1 MRKSFLTEQEL
12 ALGCV
17 RNDRDAQGELYARYS
32 SRLYAICLRYIED
45 REEARDLMHDSMI
58 KAMDNFKTF
67 RYVSEGSLYAW
78 LSRIT
83 VNMAINRLK
92 ESSRFRQI
100 PFEQV
105 SGDELENALEPDAE
119 SVRKIPDGVLDK
131 LIAELPPVRRT
142 VFNMYCI
149 DGGANTYTA
158 GEGETETKSEY
169 LLSNYRFSKW
179 FISDETNDSTML
191 LTKYCNKAEYG
202 FDGLVDNKTVLD
214 PEDDVAM

>member
-17 RNDRDAQGELYARYS
+17 RKDRDAQGELYARYS

-45 REEARDLMHDSMI
+45 REEARDLMHDCMI
-58 KAMDNFKTF
+58 KAMDNFKSF
-67 RYVSEGSLYAW
+67 RYVSEGSVYAW

-105 SGDELENALEPDAE
+105 SGDELEYAMEPDAE

-149 DGGANTYTA
+149 DGYSHHDIARALGI
-158 GEGETETKSEY
+158 TERTSTSVLAKARAS
-169 LLSNYRFSKW
+169 LKKALMNYIEK
-179 FISDETNDSTML
+179 T
-191 LTKYCNKAEYG
+191 
-202 FDGLVDNKTVLD
+202 GL
-214 PEDDVAM
+214 

>member
-45 REEARDLMHDSMI
+45 REEARDLMHDCMI
-58 KAMDNFKTF
+58 KAMDNFKSF

-100 PFEQV
+100 SFEQV

-149 DGGANTYTA
+149 DGYSHHDIARALGI
-158 GEGETETKSEY
+158 TERTSTSVLAKARAS
-169 LLSNYRFSKW
+169 LKKALINYIDK
-179 FISDETNDSTML
+179 T
-191 LTKYCNKAEYG
+191 
-202 FDGLVDNKTVLD
+202 GL
-214 PEDDVAM
+214 

>member
-45 REEARDLMHDSMI
+45 REEARDLMHDCMI
-58 KAMDNFKTF
+58 KAMDNFKSF

-149 DGGANTYTA
+149 DGYSHHDIARALGI
-158 GEGETETKSEY
+158 TERTSTSVLAKARAS
-169 LLSNYRFSKW
+169 LKKALINYIDK
-179 FISDETNDSTML
+179 T
-191 LTKYCNKAEYG
+191 
-202 FDGLVDNKTVLD
+202 GL
-214 PEDDVAM
+214 

>member
-45 REEARDLMHDSMI
+45 REEARDLMHDCMI
-58 KAMDNFKTF
+58 KAMDNFKSF

-100 PFEQV
+100 SFEQV

-149 DGGANTYTA
+149 DGYSHRDIALALGI
-158 GEGETETKSEY
+158 TERTSTSVLAKARAS
-169 LLSNYRFSKW
+169 LKKALMNYIDK
-179 FISDETNDSTML
+179 T
-191 LTKYCNKAEYG
+191 
-202 FDGLVDNKTVLD
+202 GL
-214 PEDDVAM
+214 

>member
-45 REEARDLMHDSMI
+45 REEARDLMHDCMI
-58 KAMDNFKTF
+58 KAMDNFKSF

-105 SGDELENALEPDAE
+105 SGDELDNALEPEAE
-119 SVRKIPDGVLDK
+119 SVRKIPDDVLDK

-149 DGGANTYTA
+149 DGYNHHDIARALGI
-158 GEGETETKSEY
+158 TERTSTSVLAKARAS
-169 LLSNYRFSKW
+169 LKKALMNYIDK
-179 FISDETNDSTML
+179 T
-191 LTKYCNKAEYG
+191 
-202 FDGLVDNKTVLD
+202 GL
-214 PEDDVAM
+214 

>member
-45 REEARDLMHDSMI
+45 REEARDLMHDCMI
-58 KAMDNFKTF
+58 KAMDNFKSF

-100 PFEQV
+100 SFEQV

-119 SVRKIPDGVLDK
+119 SVRKIPDGVLDE

-149 DGGANTYTA
+149 DGYSHHDIARALGI
-158 GEGETETKSEY
+158 TERTSTSVLAKARAS
-169 LLSNYRFSKW
+169 LKKALMNYIDK
-179 FISDETNDSTML
+179 T
-191 LTKYCNKAEYG
+191 
-202 FDGLVDNKTVLD
+202 GL
-214 PEDDVAM
+214 

>member
-17 RNDRDAQGELYARYS
+17 RKDRDAQGELYARYS

-45 REEARDLMHDSMI
+45 REEARDLMHDCMI
-58 KAMDNFKTF
+58 KAMDNFKSF

-105 SGDELENALEPDAE
+105 SGDELDNALEPVAE
-119 SVRKIPDGVLDK
+119 SVRKIPDDVLDK

-149 DGGANTYTA
+149 DGYSHHDIARALGITA
-158 GEGETETKSEY
+158 STSTSVLAKARAS
-169 LLSNYRFSKW
+169 LKKALMNYIDK
-179 FISDETNDSTML
+179 T
-191 LTKYCNKAEYG
+191 
-202 FDGLVDNKTVLD
+202 GL
-214 PEDDVAM
+214 

>member
-45 REEARDLMHDSMI
+45 REEARDLMHDCMI
-58 KAMDNFKTF
+58 KAMDNFKSF

-100 PFEQV
+100 SFEQV
-105 SGDELENALEPDAE
+105 GGDELENALEPDAE

-149 DGGANTYTA
+149 DGYSHHDIARALGI
-158 GEGETETKSEY
+158 TERTSTSVLAKARVS
-169 LLSNYRFSKW
+169 LKKALMNYIDK
-179 FISDETNDSTML
+179 T
-191 LTKYCNKAEYG
+191 
-202 FDGLVDNKTVLD
+202 GL
-214 PEDDVAM
+214 

>member
-1 MRKSFLTEQEL
+1 MRKSCLTEQDL

-17 RNDRDAQGELYARYS
+17 RNDRDAQAELYTRYS

-45 REEARDLMHDSMI
+45 REEARDLMHDCMI
-58 KAMDNFKTF
+58 KAMDNFKSF
-67 RYVSEGSLYAW
+67 RYVSEGSVYAW

-105 SGDELENALEPDAE
+105 SGDELDNALEPDAE

-149 DGGANTYTA
+149 DGYSHHDIARALGI
-158 GEGETETKSEY
+158 TERTSTSVLAKARAS
-169 LLSNYRFSKW
+169 LKKALINYIDK
-179 FISDETNDSTML
+179 T
-191 LTKYCNKAEYG
+191 
-202 FDGLVDNKTVLD
+202 GL
-214 PEDDVAM
+214 

>member
-12 ALGCV
+12 AWGCV

-45 REEARDLMHDSMI
+45 REEARDLMHDCMI
-58 KAMDNFKTF
+58 KAMDNFKSF

-105 SGDELENALEPDAE
+105 SGDELEIALEPDAE

-149 DGGANTYTA
+149 DGYSHHDIARALGI
-158 GEGETETKSEY
+158 TERTSTSVLAKARAS
-169 LLSNYRFSKW
+169 LKKALMNYIDK
-179 FISDETNDSTML
+179 T
-191 LTKYCNKAEYG
+191 
-202 FDGLVDNKTVLD
+202 GL
-214 PEDDVAM
+214 

>member
-45 REEARDLMHDSMI
+45 REEARDLMHDCMI
-58 KAMDNFKTF
+58 KAMDNFKSF

-149 DGGANTYTA
+149 DGYSHHDIARALGI
-158 GEGETETKSEY
+158 TERTSTSVLAKARAS
-169 LLSNYRFSKW
+169 LKKVLMNYIDK
-179 FISDETNDSTML
+179 T
-191 LTKYCNKAEYG
+191 
-202 FDGLVDNKTVLD
+202 GL
-214 PEDDVAM
+214 

>member
-17 RNDRDAQGELYARYS
+17 RKDRDAQGELYARYS

-45 REEARDLMHDSMI
+45 REEARDLMHDCMI
-58 KAMDNFKTF
+58 KAMDNFKSF

-92 ESSRFRQI
+92 ESSKFRQI

-105 SGDELENALEPDAE
+105 SGDELEYAMEPDAE

-149 DGGANTYTA
+149 DGYSHHDIARALGI
-158 GEGETETKSEY
+158 TERTSTSVLAKARAS
-169 LLSNYRFSKW
+169 LKKALMNYIEK
-179 FISDETNDSTML
+179 T
-191 LTKYCNKAEYG
+191 
-202 FDGLVDNKTVLD
+202 GL
-214 PEDDVAM
+214 

>member
-45 REEARDLMHDSMI
+45 REEARDLMHDCMI
-58 KAMDNFKTF
+58 KAMDNFKSF

-149 DGGANTYTA
+149 DGYSHRDIARALGI
-158 GEGETETKSEY
+158 TERTSTSVLAKARAS
-169 LLSNYRFSKW
+169 LKKALMNYIDK
-179 FISDETNDSTML
+179 T
-191 LTKYCNKAEYG
+191 
-202 FDGLVDNKTVLD
+202 GL
-214 PEDDVAM
+214 

>member
-45 REEARDLMHDSMI
+45 REEARDLMHDCMI
-58 KAMDNFKTF
+58 KAMDNFKSF

-149 DGGANTYTA
+149 DGYSHHDIARALGI
-158 GEGETETKSEY
+158 TERTSTSVLAKARVS
-169 LLSNYRFSKW
+169 LKKALMNYIDK
-179 FISDETNDSTML
+179 T
-191 LTKYCNKAEYG
+191 
-202 FDGLVDNKTVLD
+202 GL
-214 PEDDVAM
+214 

>member
-45 REEARDLMHDSMI
+45 REEARDLMHDCMI
-58 KAMDNFKTF
+58 KAMDNFKSF

-105 SGDELENALEPDAE
+105 SGDELENALEPEAE

-149 DGGANTYTA
+149 DGYSHHDIARALGI
-158 GEGETETKSEY
+158 TERTSTSVLAKARAS
-169 LLSNYRFSKW
+169 LKKALMNYIDK
-179 FISDETNDSTML
+179 T
-191 LTKYCNKAEYG
+191 
-202 FDGLVDNKTVLD
+202 GL
-214 PEDDVAM
+214 

>member
-17 RNDRDAQGELYARYS
+17 RKDRDAQGELYARYS

-45 REEARDLMHDSMI
+45 REEARDLMHDCMI
-58 KAMDNFKTF
+58 KAMDNFKSF

-105 SGDELENALEPDAE
+105 SGDELDNALEPEAE
-119 SVRKIPDGVLDK
+119 SVRKIPDDVLDK

-149 DGGANTYTA
+149 DGYSHHDIARALGI
-158 GEGETETKSEY
+158 TERTSTSVLAKARAS
-169 LLSNYRFSKW
+169 LKKALMNYIDK
-179 FISDETNDSTML
+179 T
-191 LTKYCNKAEYG
+191 
-202 FDGLVDNKTVLD
+202 GL
-214 PEDDVAM
+214 

>member
-45 REEARDLMHDSMI
+45 REEARDLMHDCMI
-58 KAMDNFKTF
+58 KAMDNFKSF
-67 RYVSEGSLYAW
+67 RYVSDGSLYAW

-100 PFEQV
+100 SFEQV

-149 DGGANTYTA
+149 DGYSHHDIARALGI
-158 GEGETETKSEY
+158 TERTSTSVLAKARAS
-169 LLSNYRFSKW
+169 LKKALMNYIDK
-179 FISDETNDSTML
+179 T
-191 LTKYCNKAEYG
+191 
-202 FDGLVDNKTVLD
+202 GL
-214 PEDDVAM
+214 

>member
-17 RNDRDAQGELYARYS
+17 RKDRDAQAELYTRYS

-45 REEARDLMHDSMI
+45 REEARDLMHDCMI
-58 KAMDNFKTF
+58 KAMDNFKSF

-149 DGGANTYTA
+149 DGYSHHDIARALGI
-158 GEGETETKSEY
+158 TERTSTSVLAKARAS
-169 LLSNYRFSKW
+169 LKKALMNYIDK
-179 FISDETNDSTML
+179 T
-191 LTKYCNKAEYG
+191 
-202 FDGLVDNKTVLD
+202 GL
-214 PEDDVAM
+214 